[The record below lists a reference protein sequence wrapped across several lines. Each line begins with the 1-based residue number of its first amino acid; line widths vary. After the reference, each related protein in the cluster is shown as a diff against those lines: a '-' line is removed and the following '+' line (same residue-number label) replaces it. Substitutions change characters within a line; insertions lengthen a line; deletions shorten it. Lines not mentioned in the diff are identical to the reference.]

1 MPKYKY
7 RFDSIIVVKE
17 QEKNEVEMAYKKAVQ
32 DFEAVAQN
40 LYDSLKRKED
50 LISYQ
55 EQQMKIGMSI
65 QEMHSNAQFLHS
77 MEKAIVDIQNKVI
90 QARSKMEW
98 FEEKL
103 LEQTLECRKYE
114 KMREKD
120 YELFKLEENR
130 LEMLQLDELSQI
142 AYYNKEIR

>member
-1 MPKYKY
+1 MANYKY

-17 QEKNEVEMAYKKAVQ
+17 QEKNEVELAYKKTVQ
-32 DFEAVAQN
+32 DFETIAQN
-40 LYDSLKRKED
+40 LYDSLKRKEN

-55 EQQMKIGMSI
+55 EQRMKIGMNI
-65 QEMHSNAQFLHS
+65 QEMHSNAQFLES
-77 MEKAIVDIQNKVI
+77 MEKTIADIQNKVI

-103 LEQTLECRKYE
+103 LEKTLECRKYE
-114 KMREKD
+114 KMRERD
-120 YELFKLEENR
+120 YELFKIEEDR
-130 LEMLQLDELSQI
+130 IEMIQLDELSQI

>member
-65 QEMHSNAQFLHS
+65 QEMHSNAQFLDS

-103 LEQTLECRKYE
+103 LEQTLECRKYG

>member
-65 QEMHSNAQFLHS
+65 QEMHSNAQFLDS
-77 MEKAIVDIQNKVI
+77 IEKAIVDIQNKVI

-98 FEEKL
+98 FEGKL

-120 YELFKLEENR
+120 YELFKLEKNR

>member
-32 DFEAVAQN
+32 NFEAVAQN

-65 QEMHSNAQFLHS
+65 QEMHSNAQFLDS

-120 YELFKLEENR
+120 YELFKLEKNR

>member
-1 MPKYKY
+1 MAKYKY

-32 DFEAVAQN
+32 DFEAVAQS
-40 LYDSLKRKED
+40 LYDSLKRKEN

-65 QEMHSNAQFLHS
+65 QEMHSNAQFLNS
-77 MEKAIVDIQNKVI
+77 MEKAIVDIQNKVM

-120 YELFKLEENR
+120 YELFKLEEDR

>member
-1 MPKYKY
+1 MTNYQY
-7 RFDSIIVVKE
+7 RFDSIIVIKE
-17 QEKNEVEMAYKKAVQ
+17 QEKNEIEMAYKEAIQ
-32 DFEAVAQN
+32 NFEIVAQN
-40 LYDSLKRKED
+40 LYESLKRKED
-50 LISYQ
+50 LIIYQ
-55 EQQMKIGMSI
+55 EQRMKIGMSI
-65 QEMHSNAQFLHS
+65 QEMHSNAQFLDS
-77 MEKAIVDIQNKVI
+77 MEKTITNAQNKVI

-120 YELFKLEENR
+120 YEVFKLEEDR

>member
-17 QEKNEVEMAYKKAVQ
+17 QEKNEAEMAYKKAVQ

-65 QEMHSNAQFLHS
+65 QEMHSNAQFLDS
-77 MEKAIVDIQNKVI
+77 IEKAIVDIQNKVI

-98 FEEKL
+98 FEGKL

-120 YELFKLEENR
+120 YELFKLEKNR

>member
-65 QEMHSNAQFLHS
+65 QEMHSNAQFLDS

>member
-40 LYDSLKRKED
+40 LYDFLKRKED

-65 QEMHSNAQFLHS
+65 QEMHSNAQFLDS
-77 MEKAIVDIQNKVI
+77 IEKAIVDIQNKVI

-98 FEEKL
+98 FEGKL

-120 YELFKLEENR
+120 YELFKLEKNR

>member
-1 MPKYKY
+1 MANYRY

-17 QEKNEVEMAYKKAVQ
+17 QEKNEVEMAYKEAVQ
-32 DFEAVAQN
+32 HFEEIATN
-40 LYDSLKRKED
+40 LYDALKRKEN
-50 LISYQ
+50 LIDSQ
-55 EQQMKIGMSI
+55 ANRMKTGMSI
-65 QEMHSNAQFLHS
+65 QEMHNNAQFLES
-77 MEKAIVDIQNKVI
+77 MEHAITDLQNKVV

-98 FEEKL
+98 YEEKL

-120 YELFKLEENR
+120 FEAFKQEENR

-142 AYYNKEIR
+142 AYYNKEAR

>member
-7 RFDSIIVVKE
+7 QFDSIIVVKE

-65 QEMHSNAQFLHS
+65 QEMHSNAQFLDS

>member
-98 FEEKL
+98 FEGKL

-120 YELFKLEENR
+120 YELFKLEKNR

>member
-32 DFEAVAQN
+32 NFEAVAQT

-65 QEMHSNAQFLHS
+65 QEMHSNAQFLDS